1 MKTPDPL
8 FVADSFVKR
17 FGSREV
23 LKSATA
29 WAVPG
34 GVTVLFGRNG
44 SGKSTLIKCAL
55 GLLGAESGIVV
66 FDGETYSKPRLHHLA
81 RLGLM
86 YVPDRGLLSRRRTL
100 RWHHRLLSLQMQANL
115 RPGALGAM
123 GVEGLL
129 NRRKDQ
135 MSGGERRRADLS
147 LVLARGPRCLIVDEP
162 LAGLEPGDKEV
173 VSRAIRTLAD
183 HGCAVLVTGHDVE
196 ALMDLSDDV
205 VWVVGG
211 TTHWLGSPESAREH
225 FQFKQE
231 YLGSRGQTG

>member
-1 MKTPDPL
+1 MKRLDPL

-17 FGSREV
+17 FGSTEV

-29 WAVPG
+29 WAIPG

-44 SGKSTLIKCAL
+44 SGKSTLLKSSL
-55 GLLGAESGIVV
+55 GLLGAESGIVR
-66 FDGETYSKPRLHHLA
+66 FDGETYPRPRLHHLA

-100 RWHHRLLSLQMQANL
+100 RWHHSLLKLQMRADL
-115 RPGALGAM
+115 RPGAVGAM
-123 GVEGLL
+123 GMEGLL
-129 NRRKDQ
+129 DRRKDQ

-147 LVLARGPRCLIVDEP
+147 LVLARGPRCLIADEP
-162 LAGLEPGDKEV
+162 LAGLEPGDKET
-173 VSRAIRTLAD
+173 VSGAIRALAD
-183 HGCAVLVTGHDVE
+183 RGCAVLVTGHDVE

-211 TTHWLGSPESAREH
+211 TTHWLGSPETAREH
-225 FQFKQE
+225 FQFRQE
-231 YLGSRGQTG
+231 YLGSRGQAG